1 LGVVVVLSHALDNPV
16 LLQLGKDL
24 AMQVAAMSPIAIDR
38 SSVAQDVQ
46 DRELDIYRQQAKEQG
61 KPDAMLDRI
70 AEGKLNK
77 FFQEYTLLEQ
87 SFIRDN
93 TKTVKEV
100 VEDVAKAI
108 GEPLSIVSFQRFQ
121 VGQ

>member
-1 LGVVVVLSHALDNPV
+1 MPSTGTA
-16 LLQLGKDL
+16 
-24 AMQVAAMSPIAIDR
+24 SPKET
-38 SSVAQDVQ
+38 QDK
-46 DRELDIYRQQAKEQG
+46 ELELYRQQAREQG
-61 KPDAMLDRI
+61 KPEQMLDRI

-77 FFQEYTLLEQ
+77 YFQEFTLLEQ

-100 VEDVAKAI
+100 VEEVAKLV
-108 GEPLSIVSFQRFQ
+108 GEPVEVIRFERFQ